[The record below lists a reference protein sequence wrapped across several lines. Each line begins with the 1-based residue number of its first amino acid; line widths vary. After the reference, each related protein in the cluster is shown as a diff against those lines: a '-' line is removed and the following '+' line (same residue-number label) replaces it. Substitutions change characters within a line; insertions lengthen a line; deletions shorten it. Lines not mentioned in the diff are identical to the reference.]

1 MYKSKLGF
9 LDDATSR
16 GIANEIMAYY
26 EIHQKINFA
35 DFLTAIETSK
45 LKEAIYEII
54 EQIKDEKMSEWIM
67 EEYIDSVKRKRKQNE
82 IKLLKEQQKNE
93 FDVNKKLKIGL
104 RIQELKKEV

>member
-1 MYKSKLGF
+1 
-9 LDDATSR
+9 
-16 GIANEIMAYY
+16 
-26 EIHQKINFA
+26 
-35 DFLTAIETSK
+35 
-45 LKEAIYEII
+45 
-54 EQIKDEKMSEWIM
+54 MSEWIM